1 MKPVPTEKFN
11 IKIIN
16 EIDEKWELPETA
28 QYFEGIF
35 EAALNYSVFI
45 EFVPEIDRTVVGW
58 PPKFN
63 VETVDCET
71 SELEARIIS
80 LYTGSYVV
88 MPNESLAGQEELI
101 PRPRVFCAP
110 GTIDPR
116 DVVIFYVTLQEFMTF
131 SQEKDELIDT
141 PFFPEEYDKIWN
153 ISNIK
158 KYAIGQFIC
167 ERFLKSKYLGEYNAY
182 LLGQTKVAPW
192 ERKAPIQV

>member
-1 MKPVPTEKFN
+1 MKPVPTENFN
-11 IKIIN
+11 VKIIN

-35 EAALNYSVFI
+35 TAALNYSVFI
-45 EFVPEIDRTVVGW
+45 EFVPEINRTVVGW

-71 SELEARIIS
+71 SDLEARIIS

-88 MPNESLAGQEELI
+88 TPNEALAGQEELI
-101 PRPRVFCAP
+101 PTPRILCGPYAN
-110 GTIDPR
+110 DQR
-116 DVVIFYVTLQEFMTF
+116 DIVVFYVTPQEFNTF
-131 SQEKDELIDT
+131 SQNKDELIDT
-141 PFFPEEYDKIWN
+141 PYFPGERDEIWN

-167 ERFLKSKYLGEYNAY
+167 ERFLKSKYLGAYNAY
-182 LLGQTKVAPW
+182 ILGQTNVAPW
-192 ERKAPIQV
+192 EKETPIQV